1 VLAAPIFEVV
11 KYSEM
16 LVVADPTIE
25 VLVEDWGGVELAAP
39 RAELL
44 VVRACE
50 SVVLTVSILELA
62 LAEDDG
68 ELLSVLDDEAP
79 DDILGMDEVSTD
91 ESVTEVGAAEFAALE
106 TVGELACLVTGAEPG
121 ES

>member
-11 KYSEM
+11 EDSEK

-25 VLVEDWGGVELAAP
+25 VLVADWGGVELAAP

-50 SVVLTVSILELA
+50 SVVLAASMLELV
-62 LAEDDG
+62 LTEDDG

-79 DDILGMDEVSTD
+79 DAILEMDEVSTD

-106 TVGELACLVTGAEPG
+106 TVDELVWLVIGAEFG

>member
-1 VLAAPIFEVV
+1 MLA
-11 KYSEM
+11 
-16 LVVADPTIE
+16 
-25 VLVEDWGGVELAAP
+25 
-39 RAELL
+39 
-44 VVRACE
+44 
-50 SVVLTVSILELA
+50 VSILELA